1 MFKLIKCEFLKL
13 NHMISIIIS
22 FLFPLLCIII
32 GFININSGN
41 LKISGTDQMWNA
53 IYVQSSSLYGGILFP
68 AFLCIIIAMQW
79 RVEFKNNNIN
89 NLLITDIPE
98 SHIYLSKIITTF
110 IVAALNIIIY
120 IAIIFTAVKVF
131 LPKETVKSFVF
142 YAPLIGLICSL
153 PLICIQ
159 HFLSMNFKNFALPL
173 TVGIIL
179 SFPNAIISCYSFS
192 KFFPYSYICRGMFF
206 NVSSN
211 LTLGFENYL
220 FICTAILFIVLT
232 YIGISVFKNKDFR

>member
-22 FLFPLLCIII
+22 FLFPLLCIIT
-32 GFININSGN
+32 GFINIHSGN
-41 LKISGTDQMWNA
+41 FKVSGTDQMWNA

-89 NLLITDIPE
+89 NLLITDIPQ

-110 IVAALNIIIY
+110 LVAALNIIIY

-206 NVSSN
+206 NVSSD
-211 LTLGFENYL
+211 LTLRFENYL
-220 FICTAILFIVLT
+220 FICIAILFIALT

>member
-32 GFININSGN
+32 GFININSGKV
-41 LKISGTDQMWNA
+41 KISGADQMWNA
-53 IYVQSSSLYGGILFP
+53 IYVQSASLYGGILFP

-89 NLLITDIPE
+89 NLLITDIPQ

-110 IVAALNIIIY
+110 LIATLNIIVY

-131 LPKETVKSFVF
+131 LPKESVKSFVF

-159 HFLSMNFKNFALPL
+159 HFVSMNFKNFALPL

-206 NVSSN
+206 NVSSD
-211 LTLGFENYL
+211 LTVKFENCIFVYGTLL
-220 FICTAILFIVLT
+220 FIALTAA
-232 YIGISVFKNKDFR
+232 GIKIFKSKDFR